1 MPLVT
6 VQPKGFALEVE
17 KGETVMGAAQR
28 LGFQWPTICGGVAS
42 CKACTL
48 EVISGADALEPMSV
62 LERSELART
71 FPTLESGGRPLRLAC
86 QARVESDVVVF
97 KRGVRKLT

>member
-1 MPLVT
+1 
-6 VQPKGFALEVE
+6 
-17 KGETVMGAAQR
+17 
-28 LGFQWPTICGGVAS
+28 
-42 CKACTL
+42 
-48 EVISGADALEPMSV
+48 VISGADALEPMSV

-97 KRGVRKLT
+97 KRGVRKLA